1 MSDPQD
7 GTAGQAGAGDRGA
20 SRPQPAYGEY
30 APEGWSWTPPGAEN
44 EADGASGS
52 GGGTAASGQ
61 GSGSRSA
68 SGSGAGSAVP
78 PGVPHNLGVAPGAAG
93 QPGTQSGSTAAAP
106 TRTPTR
112 PGEEPAP
119 YRADQPKNA
128 PAQQPQAQRP
138 QFLHPGVPAAPG
150 QPGAAAPR
158 KPRTGD
164 RVVTILLLVFG
175 AFGALNIA
183 SSFFALGNQ
192 IRLMATMI
200 GLENVEPA
208 GWVNTLGTV
217 SGLATLLLFALTA
230 IYSIQRMRAGKIAFW
245 VPLAAGGIAF
255 VLLMVIPMIA
265 MTSTPEIMQAI
276 NSDPNGTL
284 SKMMTYVENMG
295 QQ

>member
-20 SRPQPAYGEY
+20 SRPEPAYGEY

-52 GGGTAASGQ
+52 GAAAA
-61 GSGSRSA
+61 GSGSRSG
-68 SGSGAGSAVP
+68 SGSGAGTAVP
-78 PGVPHNLGVAPGAAG
+78 PGVPHNLGVAPGAGSQAG
-93 QPGTQSGSTAAAP
+93 TRAGTGTGSPAAAP
-106 TRTPTR
+106 TRTPTK
-112 PGEEPAP
+112 PGEDPAP
-119 YRADQPKNA
+119 YRADQPKNTA
-128 PAQQPQAQRP
+128 AQRPQAQRP
-138 QFLHPGVPAAPG
+138 QFQQPAVPG
-150 QPGAAAPR
+150 QPAAAQR

-245 VPLAAGGIAF
+245 VPLAAGGVAF

-284 SKMMTYVENMG
+284 NKMMAYVENMG